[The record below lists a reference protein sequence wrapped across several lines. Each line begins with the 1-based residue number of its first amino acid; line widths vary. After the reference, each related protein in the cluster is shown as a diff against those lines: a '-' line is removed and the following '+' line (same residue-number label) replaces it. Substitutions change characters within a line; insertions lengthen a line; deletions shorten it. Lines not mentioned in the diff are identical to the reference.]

1 MKKGILKYVLIVS
14 CFVFLI
20 YNIIWYFGTYKV
32 FQEYQKS
39 FPEVADSGVKIYV
52 DEENYQYSVKI
63 PSYLCW
69 NGSMAVSEQNA
80 NHALIIWRGFGGK
93 KELEGIILTT
103 ETGEMVQIELEN
115 SSKAVDSE
123 NQNMVDE
130 NLDLIHMLY
139 EKANNVWG
147 LELK

>member
-1 MKKGILKYVLIVS
+1 MER
-14 CFVFLI
+14 F
-20 YNIIWYFGTYKV
+20 W
-32 FQEYQKS
+32 
-39 FPEVADSGVKIYV
+39 
-52 DEENYQYSVKI
+52 
-63 PSYLCW
+63 
-69 NGSMAVSEQNA
+69 
-80 NHALIIWRGFGGK
+80 GK

-123 NQNMVDE
+123 NQNMVNE